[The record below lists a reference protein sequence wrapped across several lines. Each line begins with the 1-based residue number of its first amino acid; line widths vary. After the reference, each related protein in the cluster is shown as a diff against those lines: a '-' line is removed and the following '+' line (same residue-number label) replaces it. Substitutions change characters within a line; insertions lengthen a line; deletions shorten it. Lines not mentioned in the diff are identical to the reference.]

1 VLNANERPSDPAAR
15 RLSWAA
21 VQADDALAESLRS
34 GEGPAAGNDLSRLV
48 LAWKREIE
56 AEPFPKH
63 HPVAA
68 NPRPHRH
75 CRPQRYAD
83 EEPGHHRRPDAIAHH
98 DCTDPAAR
106 RHPGGHPA
114 ARGNRTGRHR
124 TEPLRTF
131 RSAGAQEPMGSF
143 PVTASA

>member
-34 GEGPAAGNDLSRLV
+34 G
-48 LAWKREIE
+48 
-56 AEPFPKH
+56 
-63 HPVAA
+63 
-68 NPRPHRH
+68 
-75 CRPQRYAD
+75 